1 MRALLS
7 TIALTTMLAGCEGGT
22 GRLQVFL
29 EAEDTI
35 PGGLEGG
42 LGDEQIADG
51 WSVQYTKFLIG
62 FGDFRARRVGQ
73 TAPGQPAELRDAR
86 QQIFDLLA
94 LPSGGTV
101 VADFSDVAAARWS
114 KVGFSLVSASGALV
128 TKADGTSDADFLRMQ
143 QGNYSLYFEATL
155 TKADGQSCR
164 PTAPADCVARTT
176 HTIRWGVAAPT
187 GFDDCAAPEG
197 QAGFAIPSGGTTQI
211 KPTIHGDHWFFTN
224 LTQGAEL
231 TERRAQWIVDSDLD
245 RDGETT
251 IDELGQVQAADV
263 FPSDVYNLTGGID
276 AVSTARDYLIVQART
291 LGDYQGEGECPTRTK
306 L

>member
-1 MRALLS
+1 MHALRFLV
-7 TIALTTMLAGCEGGT
+7 LGTMLAACSGGT

-35 PGGLEGG
+35 PDGIEGG
-42 LGDEQIADG
+42 PGDEQIADG

-62 FGDFRARRVGQ
+62 FGDFRARRVGDTSP
-73 TAPGQPAELRDAR
+73 TAPAELRDERR
-86 QQIFDLLA
+86 QVFDLLA
-94 LPSGGTV
+94 LPSGGLV
-101 VADFSDVAAARWS
+101 VADFPDVAAARWS
-114 KVGFSLVSASGALV
+114 RVGYSLVGAGGDGV
-128 TKADGTSDADFLRMQ
+128 TRGEGTAEADFALMQ
-143 QGNYSLYFEATL
+143 QGDYSLYFEATL

-164 PTAPADCVARTT
+164 PSAPTDCVARAAQ
-176 HTIRWGVAAPT
+176 TIRWGVSAPT
-187 GFDDCAAPEG
+187 GFDGCAPPDG

-224 LTQGAEL
+224 LTQGAEI

-251 IDELGQVQAADV
+251 LDELRQVPAADV
-263 FPSDVYNLTGGID
+263 FPSEVYNLTGGID
-276 AVSTARDYLIVQART
+276 AVNYAYDYLIVQART